1 MSFIMRITAI
11 LGLLLL
17 LSACGVSQTQQ
28 QSAPAQPAPEQQVE
42 ANLESESA
50 RPLDVNPIA
59 EVKPIDEAIVSVA
72 AEPVKQATATAKAAS
87 KNSTAVESL
96 CKEIGN
102 TLGSVSVADC
112 LAQKFSEAGVVS
124 VEGRAIVYQRYL
136 PLADKKPKGKVLLVG
151 GIHGDE
157 YSSVSIVFKW
167 LQTLDEFHSGL
178 FNWYVIPL
186 LNPDGLL
193 QQKAQ
198 RQNAKGVDLNRNF
211 PTSNWDVEAAK
222 YWEKTGKNVRRYP
235 GPTAGSEV
243 ESQLLMNVIDQ
254 FKPDVIISVHAPHS
268 LVDYDGP
275 PKAPNQLGNLQLRR
289 LGVYPG
295 SLGNY
300 AGVHKGVQ
308 VITIE
313 LASAGIMPDEKEVAT
328 MWTDLV
334 RYLVSN
340 EKFQQQRQA
349 ASEINTE
356 TAAAVN

>member
-1 MSFIMRITAI
+1 MRTNTV
-11 LGLLLL
+11 LCLLLL
-17 LSACGVSQTQQ
+17 LSACGVSETQQ
-28 QSAPAQPAPEQQVE
+28 QPVPEQTAPQQSSEIVVSTESLKKIAVDTEVE
-42 ANLESESA
+42 AT
-50 RPLDVNPIA
+50 
-59 EVKPIDEAIVSVA
+59 DEITASVA
-72 AEPVKQATATAKAAS
+72 TKSAKQDDTITKADR
-87 KNSTAVESL
+87 KNSTAVKSL
-96 CKEIGN
+96 CKEIGSR
-102 TLGSVSVADC
+102 LGSVSVADC

-124 VEGRAIVYQRYL
+124 GEGRPIVYQRYL
-136 PLADKKPKGKVLLVG
+136 PLTDKEPKGKVLLVG

-198 RQNAKGVDLNRNF
+198 RQNANGVDLNRNF
-211 PTSNWDVEAAK
+211 PTPNWDIDAPK

-243 ESQLLMNVIDQ
+243 ESQLLINVIEQ
-254 FKPDVIISVHAPHS
+254 FKPDVIVSVHAPHS

-275 PKAPNQLGNLQLRR
+275 PKAPNQLGDLQLRR

-313 LASAGIMPDEKEVAT
+313 LASAGIMPDKKEVAV

-340 EKFQQQRQA
+340 EKFQQQRQPDA
-349 ASEINTE
+349 ATD
-356 TAAAVN
+356 ADAVVGAK

>member
-1 MSFIMRITAI
+1 MKITTL

-17 LSACGVSQTQQ
+17 LSSCGVSDRQQ
-28 QSAPAQPAPEQQVE
+28 KSTSVQAALDDQQVKN
-42 ANLESESA
+42 NLQSESA
-50 RPLDVNPIA
+50 QELGDKSIVEMN
-59 EVKPIDEAIVSVA
+59 PIDEAIVSLVSQS
-72 AEPVKQATATAKAAS
+72 VKQDKANDKYEDS
-87 KNSTAVESL
+87 ILVKSL

-112 LAQKFSEAGVVS
+112 LAQNFDVTGVVS
-124 VEGRAIVYQRYL
+124 VKGRPIVYQRYL
-136 PLADKKPKGKVLLVG
+136 PIKDKESKGKVLLVG

-167 LQTLDEFHSGL
+167 LQTLDQFHSGL

-198 RQNAKGVDLNRNF
+198 RQNANGVDLNRNF
-211 PTSNWDVEAAK
+211 PTPNWDVDAAK
-222 YWEKTGKNVRRYP
+222 YWAKTGNNIRRYP
-235 GPTAGSEV
+235 GPNAGSEV
-243 ESQLLMNVIDQ
+243 ESKLLMKVIDQ
-254 FKPDVIISVHAPHS
+254 FKPDVIVSVHAPHS

-275 PKAPNQLGNLQLRR
+275 PKAPNQLGDLQLRR

-313 LASAGIMPDEKEVAT
+313 LASAGIMPPSKEVAT

-340 EKFQQQRQA
+340 EKFQQQQQSA
-349 ASEINTE
+349 
-356 TAAAVN
+356 TAGVN

>member
-1 MSFIMRITAI
+1 MRVTAVISLLI
-11 LGLLLL
+11 LLN
-17 LSACGVSQTQQ
+17 ACGVSETQHPTSVNSGSEPQ
-28 QSAPAQPAPEQQVE
+28 AEINIQSESTHNAVTLQPTEVGTIDEMAGSPAAQSAVQQ
-42 ANLESESA
+42 
-50 RPLDVNPIA
+50 IA
-59 EVKPIDEAIVSVA
+59 I
-72 AEPVKQATATAKAAS
+72 AKAAS
-87 KNSTAVESL
+87 KNAASVERL
-96 CKEIGN
+96 CREVGDK
-102 TLGSVSVADC
+102 LDSVSVADC
-112 LAQKFSEAGVVS
+112 LAENFSAAKVVS

-136 PLADKKPKGKVLLVG
+136 PVADKEPKAKVLLVG

-167 LQTLDEFHSGL
+167 LRTLDEYHSGL
-178 FNWYVIPL
+178 FDWYIIPL

-198 RQNAKGVDLNRNF
+198 RQNANGVDLNRNF
-211 PTSNWDVEAAK
+211 PTPNWDVEAPK
-222 YWEKTGKNVRRYP
+222 YWLKTSKNVRRYP
-235 GPTAGSEV
+235 GPSAGSEV
-243 ESQLLMNVIDQ
+243 ESQLLMNVIDE
-254 FKPDVIISVHAPHS
+254 FEPDVIVSVHAPHS

-275 PKAPNQLGNLQLRR
+275 PKAPNRIGDLQLHR

-313 LASAGIMPDEKEVAT
+313 LSSAGIMPADQEVSS

-340 EKFQQQRQA
+340 EKFQQQQSAA
-349 ASEINTE
+349 ASNGDS
-356 TAAAVN
+356 AAGVN

>member
-1 MSFIMRITAI
+1 VSFIMKITAI

-28 QSAPAQPAPEQQVE
+28 QSAPDQPAPEQQME
-42 ANLESESA
+42 ANFESESA
-50 RPLDVNPIA
+50 RPLDVNPIT
-59 EVKPIDEAIVSVA
+59 EVKLIDEATVSVA
-72 AEPVKQATATAKAAS
+72 TQPAKQATATAKAAS

-112 LAQKFSEAGVVS
+112 LAQNFSESGVVS
-124 VEGRAIVYQRYL
+124 VEGRPIVYQRYL

-178 FNWYVIPL
+178 FNWYAIPL

-198 RQNAKGVDLNRNF
+198 RQNANGVDLNRNF
-211 PTSNWDVEAAK
+211 PTPNWDVNAAK

-235 GPTAGSEV
+235 GSSAGSEI

-313 LASAGIMPDEKEVAT
+313 LSSAGVMPDEKEVAT

-340 EKFQQQRQA
+340 EKFQQQQPTA
-349 ASEINTE
+349 ETNDE
-356 TAAAVN
+356 TAADVN

>member
-1 MSFIMRITAI
+1 MSFIMKTITI
-11 LGLLLL
+11 LSVLLL
-17 LSACGVSQTQQ
+17 LSACGVSKTQQ
-28 QSAPAQPAPEQQVE
+28 QSISEKSEPQRNSEPVVS
-42 ANLESESA
+42 SES
-50 RPLDVNPIA
+50 LKKNDSETIA
-59 EVKPIDEAIVSVA
+59 KTEAVDEATASAA
-72 AEPVKQATATAKAAS
+72 AESAKHNKIITKAAS
-87 KNSTAVESL
+87 KNSTAVKSL

-102 TLGSVSVADC
+102 RLGSVSVADC
-112 LAQKFSEAGVVS
+112 LAQKFSEAEVVS

-136 PLADKKPKGKVLLVG
+136 PLAEKVPKGKVLLVG

-193 QQKAQ
+193 QPKAQ
-198 RQNAKGVDLNRNF
+198 RQNANGVDLNRNF
-211 PTSNWDVEAAK
+211 PTPNWDVEAPQ
-222 YWEKTGKNVRRYP
+222 YWAKTGKNVRRYP
-235 GPTAGSEV
+235 GPVAGSEV
-243 ESQLLMNVIDQ
+243 ESQLLMNVIEQ
-254 FKPDVIISVHAPHS
+254 FKPDVIVSVHAPHS

-275 PKAPNQLGNLQLRR
+275 PKAPDQLGDLQLRR

-313 LASAGIMPDEKEVAT
+313 LASAGIMPDEKEVAV

-340 EKFQQQRQA
+340 EKFQQQRQLGAVTNTA
-349 ASEINTE
+349 ASAN
-356 TAAAVN
+356 